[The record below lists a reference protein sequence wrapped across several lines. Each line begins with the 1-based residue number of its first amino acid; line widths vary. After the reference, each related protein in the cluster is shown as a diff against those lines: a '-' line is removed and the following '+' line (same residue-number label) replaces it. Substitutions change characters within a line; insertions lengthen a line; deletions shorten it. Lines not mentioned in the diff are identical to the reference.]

1 MNKIFR
7 KIGGIILSCSEYGRK
22 TGVGKCAQKNGYK
35 NVKVYKITTLAIF
48 LKNTA
53 RYELNR

>member
-22 TGVGKCAQKNGYK
+22 TGVGKYAQKNGYK
-35 NVKVYKITTLAIF
+35 NVKVYKIAI
-48 LKNTA
+48 
-53 RYELNR
+53 